1 MSNGEDII
9 TGWFARQ
16 RNLPACDFP
25 IGIGDDM
32 AEVHLAEGVSVL
44 ITTDMLLDG
53 VHFDLKTA
61 TLQQVGY
68 KAMAASLSD
77 CAAMATIPV
86 AAVVSVGLPTG
97 FGQAQ
102 LKELHSGI
110 IAACDKFNCPL
121 IGGDITKWADASKF
135 VINVAMLS
143 RPAGNPPVRRNGAKA
158 GDAICVTGSLGG
170 ALLGKHLSFTPRVKE
185 ALKITSLV
193 KLNSMMDLSDGLSS
207 DLNRICTQ
215 SKVGAI
221 LDANSIPISSE
232 AKTTPACPER
242 SRRDPFFAA
251 LNDGEDFELLF
262 TLAEEN
268 CVKLLKQW
276 NDSVPITRIGTITDL
291 PAGAD
296 AGKMQIKMP
305 NGKITDL
312 KPSGYDH
319 LK

>member
-16 RNLPACDFP
+16 RNLPARDFP

-32 AEVHLAEGVSVL
+32 AEVRLADGVSVL
-44 ITTDMLLDG
+44 ITVDMLLDG

-86 AAVVSVGLPTG
+86 AAVVSVGLPTD
-97 FGQAQ
+97 FGQTQ
-102 LKELHSGI
+102 LKKLHSGI

-121 IGGDITKWADASKF
+121 IGGDITKWNDASKF
-135 VINVAMLS
+135 VINVAILS
-143 RPAGNPPVRRNGAKA
+143 RPAGNPPIRRNGAKV

-193 KLNSMMDLSDGLSS
+193 KLNSMMDISDGLTS
-207 DLNRICTQ
+207 DLNRIC
-215 SKVGAI
+215 SPSRVGAI
-221 LDANSIPISSE
+221 LDANSIPISSD
-232 AKTTPACPER
+232 AKTTP
-242 SRRDPFFAA
+242 DPFFAA

-262 TLAEEN
+262 TLAEDN
-268 CVKLLKQW
+268 CGRLLKQW
-276 NDSVPITRIGTITDL
+276 NDSVPITRIGTITDT
-291 PAGAD
+291 
-296 AGKMQIKMP
+296 GKMQIKMP
-305 NGKITDL
+305 DGKITDL